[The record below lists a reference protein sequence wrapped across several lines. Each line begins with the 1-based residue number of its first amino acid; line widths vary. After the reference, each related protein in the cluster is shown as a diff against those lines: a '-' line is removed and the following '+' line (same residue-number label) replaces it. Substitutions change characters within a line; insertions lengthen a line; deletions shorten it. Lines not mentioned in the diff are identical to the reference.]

1 MMTPSGS
8 DAGRGFP
15 ALSAAEGSPG
25 AKDVLIIVPTYNE
38 RENLPALAAQVLEP
52 FPYRMLV
59 VDDQSPDGTG
69 QVADELAAR
78 YPGRLHVIH
87 RTGER
92 GLGLSYLEGFQ
103 WALKDGA
110 ELICQMDAD
119 LSHDPKYLPDLIAA
133 AASFDLVLGSR
144 YLNGISVMNWPLRR
158 ILLSW
163 FANRYVRAITGV
175 TTFDTT
181 SGFRC
186 WRREAMAR
194 IDWSRFLSQRY
205 AFTVET
211 VFEVARQGG
220 RVGEVPIIF
229 IERRQGTSKMSGR
242 VLLESML
249 MPWRLILQNRGR
261 LKPPAA

>member
-1 MMTPSGS
+1 MN
-8 DAGRGFP
+8 
-15 ALSAAEGSPG
+15 
-25 AKDVLIIVPTYNE
+25 VLIIVPTYNE
-38 RENLPALAAQVLEP
+38 RENLPALVAQILEP
-52 FPYRMLV
+52 FPYRILV

-78 YPGRLHVIH
+78 YPGRLSVMH
-87 RTGER
+87 RTGRR
-92 GLGLSYLEGFQ
+92 GLGLSYLDGFQ
-103 WALKDGA
+103 WALKTDA
-110 ELICQMDAD
+110 DLICQMDAD
-119 LSHDPKYLPDLIAA
+119 LSHDPKYLPDMVAA
-133 AASFDLVLGSR
+133 AAKYDLVLGSR

-163 FANRYVRAITGV
+163 FANRYVRVITGV

-186 WRREAMAR
+186 WRRGMLATL
-194 IDWSRFLSQRY
+194 DFSRFLSQRY

-211 VFEVARQGG
+211 VFEVAIRGG

-229 IERRQGTSKMSGR
+229 VERRQGTSKMSGR

-249 MPWRLILQNRGR
+249 MPWRLIVRNRGR
-261 LKPPAA
+261 LRPPSEPATS